1 MTQSLWSSP
10 TNVKRFF
17 KKWDEEKLQRH
28 VHRYRAWCIFMHFH
42 HNTVTQFHTNMKVAI
57 GLRWKAGSHPAFA
70 PSTCQLFAHPTWQS
84 RIPQLQQTPHLGTGE
99 FSVFFSVLMSDYTT
113 LYNYRIS
120 FWVVLQSFA
129 SSARL
134 PSYVFFSVSFTTM
147 SWHLQTRHMFAI
159 STAKTPLTSTLPPR
173 SFQLQ
178 WLRHLP
184 RTLRERATNRLR
196 A

>member
-1 MTQSLWSSP
+1 
-10 TNVKRFF
+10 
-17 KKWDEEKLQRH
+17 
-28 VHRYRAWCIFMHFH
+28 
-42 HNTVTQFHTNMKVAI
+42 
-57 GLRWKAGSHPAFA
+57 
-70 PSTCQLFAHPTWQS
+70 
-84 RIPQLQQTPHLGTGE
+84 
-99 FSVFFSVLMSDYTT
+99 MSDYTT